1 MASPIQFDASA
12 SSWTPKNKSL
22 LFTFLRHHCSFN
34 QLHGD
39 NVSNL
44 PTIQIH
50 FQGVSPLLCHN
61 GQTADPRN
69 TYAKAMKAVS
79 SKRKKTDA
87 DYDEMAR
94 LEWLAG
100 LYRING
106 DLVIPD
112 YVIEST
118 VIGGA
123 KKSKRGP
130 QAKCGLFFTE
140 HASLQFD
147 GKPDV
152 INDETLA
159 EMFASGNFTH
169 TIGVKVGMSKVM
181 RTRPI
186 FRSWSLV
193 ATCQFDPDVL
203 NQRDIEEIASD
214 AGKLVGLGDWRPKHG
229 RFEAEVKAPK
239 PQTTAAAVQSLE
251 DLLTEVA

>member
-1 MASPIQFDASA
+1 MAQLPAVQIR
-12 SSWTPKNKSL
+12 
-22 LFTFLRHHCSFN
+22 FT
-34 QLHGD
+34 
-39 NVSNL
+39 
-44 PTIQIH
+44 
-50 FQGVSPLLCHN
+50 GVSPLLCHN

-100 LYRING
+100 LYRIDG

-118 VIGGA
+118 MIGGA

-140 HASLQFD
+140 HASLQFA

-159 EMFASGNFTH
+159 EMFASGDFTH
-169 TIGVKVGMSKVM
+169 TIGVKVGMAKVM
-181 RTRPI
+181 RTRPM
-186 FRSWSLV
+186 FRNWSIN
-193 ATCQFDPDVL
+193 AIAQYDPDVL
-203 NQRDIEEIASD
+203 NLRDVEEIASD

-229 RFEAEVKAPK
+229 RFDAEVVPV
-239 PQTTAAAVQSLE
+239 TETLNRMLS
-251 DLLTEVA
+251 EVA

>member
-1 MASPIQFDASA
+1 M
-12 SSWTPKNKSL
+12 
-22 LFTFLRHHCSFN
+22 
-34 QLHGD
+34 
-39 NVSNL
+39 SNL
-44 PTIQIH
+44 PTLQIR

-69 TYAKAMKAVS
+69 TYAKAMKAVTG
-79 SKRKKTDA
+79 KRNKTDA

-100 LYRING
+100 LYRIDG
-106 DLVIPD
+106 DIVIPD

-118 VIGGA
+118 IISGA
-123 KKSKRGP
+123 KKSTRGP

-147 GKPDV
+147 GKPSE
-152 INDETLA
+152 ITNETLA
-159 EMFASGNFTH
+159 EMFACGGFTH
-169 TIGVKVGMSKVM
+169 TIGVKVGKSKVM

-186 FRSWSLV
+186 FRNWSLS

-203 NQRDIEEIASD
+203 NQRDIEEFASD

-229 RFEAEVKAPK
+229 RFDAEVVPVV
-239 PQTTAAAVQSLE
+239 AADCRVLM
-251 DLLTEVA
+251 EVA

>member
-1 MASPIQFDASA
+1 
-12 SSWTPKNKSL
+12 
-22 LFTFLRHHCSFN
+22 
-34 QLHGD
+34 
-39 NVSNL
+39 VSNL
-44 PTIQIH
+44 PTVQIR

-100 LYRING
+100 LYRIDG
-106 DLVIPD
+106 DIVIPD

-118 VIGGA
+118 IIGGA

-147 GKPDV
+147 GKPDE
-152 INDETLA
+152 ITDETLA
-159 EMFASGNFTH
+159 EMFASGKFTH

-186 FRSWSLV
+186 FRNWSLS

-229 RFEAEVKAPK
+229 RFNAEVVP
-239 PQTTAAAVQSLE
+239 VVESLE
-251 DLLTEVA
+251 SLLAEVA

>member
-1 MASPIQFDASA
+1 MSQ
-12 SSWTPKNKSL
+12 
-22 LFTFLRHHCSFN
+22 
-34 QLHGD
+34 
-39 NVSNL
+39 L
-44 PTIQIH
+44 PTVQIRL
-50 FQGVSPLLCHN
+50 QGVSPLLCHN

-69 TYAKAMKAVS
+69 TFAKAMKAVS

-100 LYRING
+100 LYRIDG

-118 VIGGA
+118 MIAGA

-140 HASLQFD
+140 HASLVFP

-159 EMFASGNFTH
+159 EMFMSGDFTH
-169 TIGVKVGMSKVM
+169 TIGVKVGMAKVM
-181 RTRPI
+181 RTRPM
-186 FRSWSLV
+186 FRNWSIS
-193 ATCQFDPDVL
+193 AIAQYDPDVL
-203 NQRDIEEIASD
+203 NLRDVEEIASD
-214 AGKLVGLGDWRPKHG
+214 AGKLVGIGDWRPKHG
-229 RFEAEVKAPK
+229 RFEAEVVSV
-239 PQTTAAAVQSLE
+239 TETLNRM
-251 DLLTEVA
+251 LTEVV